1 MVVFWYNYSINEGD
15 NMKKLSVLF
24 VLLCLPTFAFGD
36 VCSLSFRGGYK
47 TEKKVVTAVWWGD
60 GMVSLEDASGS
71 AVQVNG
77 DFGYDYKDVSL
88 DKLESVNGK
97 HISVPNFLYGSFVV
111 FNCDKWQN
119 GEYFAYS
126 CGSGFQGVNK
136 VGTYLNVID
145 MYEECIKKAQTSDK
159 NGGVAA
165 ATTKSGSVMKN
176 DPNAIGILDCVIG
189 KAAGWEEENYDCSAK
204 HESWSHNYHS
214 TKAICKKFVADAYYK
229 KYKDNTGMTGR
240 DWPDYVGK
248 LPELIDGK
256 YMLRCVATE
265 CEDGYELARDKNGNS
280 QGWCRKKSA
289 DKNEKADTGEKSG
302 SGQGD
307 TAESNNGESKS
318 GDDNNVTEG
327 ESAKETTQGK
337 IEKSDD
343 VFAKIDLDLIKYF
356 SKSSVWKKDDGSFN
370 TARLASDSIAGV
382 VLGTTGGIITSNV
395 IKKNQIKK
403 GFEDLKCT
411 IGGQS
416 VAAYGDE
423 FSVGVK

>member
-1 MVVFWYNYSINEGD
+1 MPKILKNRNFYENRPIFSQKIAKSGGFLRVCGDFCGVFCAFALSCPGFCMFFVNLFVLMVVFWYNYSINEGD

-47 TEKKVVTAVWWGD
+47 TEKEVVLAMWFDD
-60 GMVSLEDASGS
+60 GGVYFIDAIGQP
-71 AVQVNG
+71 VRVNG
-77 DFGYDYKDVSL
+77 RFDHDDKKVSL

-97 HISVPNFLYGSFVV
+97 HILVPNFLSGRGRFLSVF

-119 GEYFAYS
+119 GEYFAYGG
-126 CGSGFQGVNK
+126 CGVGFQGVNK
-136 VGTYLNVID
+136 VGVYHDRDYKVGGGID
-145 MYEECIKKAQTSDK
+145 IYDECIKKTQTSDK

-165 ATTKSGSVMKN
+165 ATTKSNV
-176 DPNAIGILDCVIG
+176 P
-189 KAAGWEEENYDCSAK
+189 
-204 HESWSHNYHS
+204 ES
-214 TKAICKKFVADAYYK
+214 
-229 KYKDNTGMTGR
+229 
-240 DWPDYVGK
+240 
-248 LPELIDGK
+248 
-256 YMLRCVATE
+256 
-265 CEDGYELARDKNGNS
+265 
-280 QGWCRKKSA
+280 
-289 DKNEKADTGEKSG
+289 
-302 SGQGD
+302 
-307 TAESNNGESKS
+307 
-318 GDDNNVTEG
+318 
-327 ESAKETTQGK
+327 ESATETTQEE
-337 IEKSDD
+337 IEKSDN
-343 VFAKIDLDLIKYF
+343 VFAEIDVDLIKYF

>member
-1 MVVFWYNYSINEGD
+1 MPKIPKNRNFYENRPIFSQKIAKSGGFLRVCGDFRGVFCVFALSCPGFCVFFVNLFVLMVVFWYNYSINEGD

-47 TEKKVVTAVWWGD
+47 TAKEVVLAIWFDNGGVLFIDAMGQPVWVNGRSDFDEKK
-60 GMVSLEDASGS
+60 
-71 AVQVNG
+71 
-77 DFGYDYKDVSL
+77 VSL

-97 HISVPNFLYGSFVV
+97 HILAPNFLSGRGRFLSVF

-119 GEYFAYS
+119 GEYFAYGG
-126 CGSGFQGVNK
+126 CGVGFQGVNK
-136 VGTYLNVID
+136 VGVYHDRDYTVGGGID
-145 MYEECIKKAQTSDK
+145 IYDECIKKAQTSDK
-159 NGGVAA
+159 NGGVATS
-165 ATTKSGSVMKN
+165 TT
-176 DPNAIGILDCVIG
+176 
-189 KAAGWEEENYDCSAK
+189 
-204 HESWSHNYHS
+204 
-214 TKAICKKFVADAYYK
+214 
-229 KYKDNTGMTGR
+229 
-240 DWPDYVGK
+240 
-248 LPELIDGK
+248 
-256 YMLRCVATE
+256 
-265 CEDGYELARDKNGNS
+265 
-280 QGWCRKKSA
+280 
-289 DKNEKADTGEKSG
+289 
-302 SGQGD
+302 
-307 TAESNNGESKS
+307 KS

-327 ESAKETTQGK
+327 ESAEEAKE

-343 VFAKIDLDLIKYF
+343 VFAKIDVDLIKYF
-356 SKSSVWKKDDGSFN
+356 SKSSVWKNDKGKFN